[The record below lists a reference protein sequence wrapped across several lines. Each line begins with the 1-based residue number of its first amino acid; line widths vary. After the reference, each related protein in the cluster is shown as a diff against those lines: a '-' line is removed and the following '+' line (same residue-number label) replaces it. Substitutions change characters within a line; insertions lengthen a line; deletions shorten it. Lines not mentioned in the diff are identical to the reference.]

1 VTERRSVGHTG
12 TTCGSCGRQSLVPT
26 ELRLIRRGFS
36 RLSLRFDGQPQM
48 YELCEGCD
56 AEHAVEPVA

>member
-1 VTERRSVGHTG
+1 V
-12 TTCGSCGRQSLVPT
+12 LT

-56 AEHAVEPVA
+56 AEHAAEPVA

>member
-1 VTERRSVGHTG
+1 MTERRSNGHTG
-12 TTCGSCGRQSLVPT
+12 TTCDHQGLVLT
-26 ELRLIRRGFS
+26 ELRLIRRGSS

-56 AEHAVEPVA
+56 AEHAAEPVA